1 MVRPNSRPSEFP
13 NSYSLNELERHDQK
27 QLRTNAAGPLP
38 RNRFQRLENHSF
50 KESFYPT
57 HFPEYTE
64 VQKDNYPR
72 SRIQN
77 FPHSRSQIT
86 PNNIPEIQ
94 PITMKSQRSRCRTPE
109 ELSNEIKTILQIQGP
124 QDRAKDFQFRGR
136 LMEKQKN
143 GRMEAENPPLQFSNF
158 QKRERPGLPVRP
170 FYKAQ
175 YFQGE
180 PKFEYTKHLKCIE
193 MELRRL
199 LGMICHLQTPGY
211 NGRYL

>member
-1 MVRPNSRPSEFP
+1 YSLPRGGYDGNTNGLEARKYRQHVPNFPQPLPQGQRRSLRNPRIEKYPNPMVRPNSRPSEFP

-109 ELSNEIKTILQIQGP
+109 ELSNEIKTILQ
-124 QDRAKDFQFRGR
+124 
-136 LMEKQKN
+136 
-143 GRMEAENPPLQFSNF
+143 
-158 QKRERPGLPVRP
+158 
-170 FYKAQ
+170 
-175 YFQGE
+175 
-180 PKFEYTKHLKCIE
+180 
-193 MELRRL
+193 
-199 LGMICHLQTPGY
+199 
-211 NGRYL
+211 